1 MQRCCKYSRN
11 SAMYR
16 AVQMKKY
23 VENIHV
29 ALVQNSP
36 VIFVLPSN
44 SIIIDCSFNLPNHK
58 IAVT

>member
-1 MQRCCKYSRN
+1 MYVKQIINEYLCPIMQRCCKYSRN
-11 SAMYR
+11 SAMYK

-29 ALVQNSP
+29 AFVQNIP

-44 SIIIDCSFNLPNHK
+44 
-58 IAVT
+58 

>member
-1 MQRCCKYSRN
+1 
-11 SAMYR
+11 MYR

-29 ALVQNSP
+29 AFVQNIS

-44 SIIIDCSFNLPNHK
+44 LIIIDYSFNLPNHK

>member
-11 SAMYR
+11 SAMYK
-16 AVQMKKY
+16 AIQMKKY

-29 ALVQNSP
+29 ALVQNIP

-44 SIIIDCSFNLPNHK
+44 SLS
-58 IAVT
+58 